1 MCSFNGHF
9 DGRGYTLEGYYPS
22 FGEADTWQ
30 AFMFTYIEENARITD
45 LHISNAFSRTTYKDA
60 SYQNDNGE
68 INVAAASVLC
78 FSNEG
83 IIENCDVHA
92 RVMGAWS
99 AGGIADNNYGQILN
113 CRFSGSVEAGLDTDS
128 KKSEQRL
135 GSNTLYAGGICG
147 LTSEEGIVDTSENN
161 GAATINQNILSFYA
175 PIYGIAC
182 NTVHPDKGSIT
193 NCYYV
198 KENTGQIYRQ
208 SGVHK
213 LSSEDTADL
222 SPYLT
227 GAKKIKDTDTW
238 ALLPALPSYPGTDES
253 DYIRLGLGP
262 SSDTVYEVQ
271 PGDSLWK
278 IEEAFYGDGHY
289 YIQWYYGS
297 MNADA
302 GIGFDVMWPKGKT
315 PGQDVPASDIRIL
328 YRIDGNPDGAFFAD
342 WESVRKSIRRSA
354 KACCG
359 NALDSLHFYCYTL
372 DHGEKLYGYSFRLHR
387 SADTL
392 QCAAF
397 YRIKEGFLAEYIGVA
412 PIQEKEPVLERVRY
426 LAAEIN
432 PVLTSEEP
440 QYDCEAFYGREN
452 WDFPMLHNPFAAAL
466 AYDKEAECDSYMLFT
481 GVQ

>member
-1 MCSFNGHF
+1 MRSFNGHF

-45 LHISNAFSRTTYKDA
+45 LHISNVFSRTTYKDA

-99 AGGIADNNYGQILN
+99 AN
-113 CRFSGSVEAGLDTDS
+113 AGTVRGCVND
-128 KKSEQRL
+128 
-135 GSNTLYAGGICG
+135 GAVTLHSFPEDYYMTCAAGGICG

-198 KENTGQIYRQ
+198 KENTDQIYRQ

-213 LSSEDTADL
+213 LS
-222 SPYLT
+222 
-227 GAKKIKDTDTW
+227 
-238 ALLPALPSYPGTDES
+238 
-253 DYIRLGLGP
+253 

-278 IEEAFYGDGHY
+278 IAEAFYGDGHY

-297 MNADA
+297 MNAEA
-302 GIGFDVMWPKGKT
+302 GIGFDVMCPKGKT

-359 NALDSLHFYCYTL
+359 NALDSLRFYCYTL

-481 GVQ
+481 GAQ